1 MIVIKTIKEMKLTQK
16 EKEKVLTQEIETNEK
31 IIEKLQKEI
40 NDYKKELEKLNKKF
54 VPHLQSD
61 TETHYGIIGKE
72 TNLTALFGEKLYVG
86 DVVEYYDIES
96 GRIFNKQYICEQEDG
111 KAFAMGLAFHT
122 TDMKNGVIQ
131 HYQIRK
137 VKSYK
142 ELTHNE
148 RYGYIEAIL
157 KEED

>member
-1 MIVIKTIKEMKLTQK
+1 MIVIKTIKEMPRK
-16 EKEKVLTQEIETNEK
+16 EKEKVLTQGIKNCKERIEE
-31 IIEKLQKEI
+31 LQKQI
-40 NDYKKELEKLNKKF
+40 NDYKEELKNLKF
-54 VPHLQSD
+54 VPYLQSN
-61 TETHYGIIGKE
+61 TRTYYGIIGKE